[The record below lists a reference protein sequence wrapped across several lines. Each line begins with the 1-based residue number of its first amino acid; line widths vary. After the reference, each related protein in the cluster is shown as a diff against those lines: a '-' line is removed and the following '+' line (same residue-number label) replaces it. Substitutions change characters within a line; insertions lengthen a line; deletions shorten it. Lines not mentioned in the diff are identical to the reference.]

1 MLPIMDVSRRQG
13 DIDWDKVKASG
24 LVSGVMLRTRRT
36 LRKYKNRGLT
46 GP

>member
-1 MLPIMDVSRRQG
+1 MFPIMNISRWQG
-13 DIDWDKVKASG
+13 DIYWDKVKASG

-46 GP
+46 P